1 MPWNNQNPPPGGGNT
16 SGPWG
21 NSGANNGGA
30 GKPPNG
36 PNGNSGGGNPGGPNS
51 GGPNSGGGRP
61 PDFDEIWKRSHAR
74 VRAMM
79 PRGKQDFNLAFL
91 IAAVIFSLW
100 VLSGFYRVQQDE
112 QGIRMVFG
120 KADPDPVAPGLH
132 YNWPAPIGYVI
143 ESTTGRENRT
153 EIGFSSAGATARA
166 TTGANDT
173 LMLTGDENIIDI
185 RFVVLWKIND
195 PIKYEF
201 NIRDQEHTL
210 QRAAES
216 AIREVIGETPI
227 QSALTEGRGEI
238 STKTQQ
244 ILQKMLDEYQAGITV
259 NGVELQAVSPPQ
271 QVIDAFSD
279 VQRARS
285 DAERAQNEAEAY
297 RNSILPRA
305 EGEATKMRQDAI
317 GYAGQVVNEAEGNA
331 ARFKSVLQSYN
342 EAKDI
347 TARRLYLETMESIL
361 QSTHKIIIDP
371 AASTSGVLPYLPLS
385 PLPPAAPTSGG
396 QK

>member
-1 MPWNNQNPPPGGGNT
+1 MPWTNQPPPPGGSGNN

-21 NSGANNGGA
+21 
-30 GKPPNG
+30 
-36 PNGNSGGGNPGGPNS
+36 SGGGNTGGPPDNGGKQPPGGNNNN
-51 GGPNSGGGRP
+51 GGGNGRP
-61 PDFDEIWKRSHAR
+61 PDFDELWKRGQTR
-74 VRAMM
+74 MRAMM
-79 PRGKQDFNLAFL
+79 PHGHDSNIITL

-120 KADPDPVAPGLH
+120 KADPNPVGPGLH
-132 YNWPAPIGYVI
+132 YNWPTPIGDVI
-143 ESTTGRENRT
+143 HSPTGRENRT
-153 EIGFSSAGATARA
+153 EIGFSSAGANAHPA
-166 TTGANDT
+166 SGSNES

-227 QSALTEGRGEI
+227 QTALTEGRGEV

-244 ILQKMLDEYQAGITV
+244 ILQKMLDEYHSGITV
-259 NGVELQAVSPPQ
+259 NGVELQAVSPPP

-285 DAERAQNEAEAY
+285 DAERAQNDAEAY

-305 EGEATKMRQDAI
+305 EGEATKLRQDAI

-331 ARFKSVLQSYN
+331 ARFKSVLQSYDD
-342 EAKDI
+342 AKDV
-347 TARRLYLETMESIL
+347 TARRLYLETVESIL
-361 QSTHKIIIDP
+361 QTTHKIIIDP
-371 AASTSGVLPYLPLS
+371 GVSPSGVLPYLPLS
-385 PLPPAAPTSGG
+385 QLPPATPGAGG